1 MWGMIARKA
10 VMTAAMGFTLAGIFA
25 ARAEAQGGGNVM
37 ALLPAESDTVD
48 SVTLQVIDS
57 ALEEEVVKMGYAVM
71 DKAAVAE
78 ARPGSCLSMSCGET
92 VDFLELGKNL
102 KADVVLHPTVKKFD
116 ADLTLSLA
124 SYGIVSGSVKA
135 ASKTIKASALLTAAK
150 ALVGEVVAE
159 AGPPPTPPQPG
170 KEPDKPP
177 VEKPPAAETPEKPP
191 AEETGEAEGK
201 PGGIAPPG
209 QLTGEGQKPPAEA
222 PGKEEKEEGKEGGK
236 EEKKKEKPDQS
247 GRVPVIVTSGIL
259 AMALGAG
266 ILLAADV
273 DDWRIYLPVILLGGA
288 AGVVISLV
296 STMKYKVT
304 KGDAAMFDAVIA
316 WSLVNGI
323 LIPGA
328 AGSDEVSKFA
338 LGGTIGGTIGLAGA
352 ITIAALMDPYP
363 GDALLLSIAGFWGAA
378 YAEMITGLVLPD
390 DGNKYFIA
398 GLVGLDIGLLVGGLM
413 SVWLDVSP
421 LRSGVITLIGLSGA
435 ALGALAGV
443 AFVAKDDPSD
453 KDWRVFTGITLA
465 GTTLGLVAGV
475 FISAIVEQKRSEKK
489 KKKAEKG
496 EAQALMPFLVYH
508 DSDGWGMGMPALT
521 PLLEGK
527 SVGAHAALMGG
538 VF

>member
-1 MWGMIARKA
+1 MMRGMNTRQA
-10 VMTAAMGFTLAGIFA
+10 VMTAAFGFILAGLCA
-25 ARAEAQGGGNVM
+25 ARAEAQEGGNVM
-37 ALLPAESDTVD
+37 VLLPAESDTVD
-48 SVTLQVIDS
+48 SVTLQVIDG
-57 ALEEEVVKMGYAVM
+57 ALEEEVVEMGYTVM
-71 DKAAVAE
+71 DKTTVAD
-78 ARPGSCLSMSCGET
+78 ARPGSCLSMSCSET

-102 KADVVLHPTVKKFD
+102 NAHVVLHTKVKKFD

-124 SYGIVSGSVKA
+124 SYGIESGSVKA
-135 ASKTIKASALLTAAK
+135 ASKTIKASALLTAVK
-150 ALVGEVVAE
+150 TLVGDVVVE
-159 AGPPPTPPQPG
+159 AGPPPMPPQPG

-177 VEKPPAAETPEKPP
+177 PETPPVETPEKP
-191 AEETGEAEGK
+191 AGEETAKEAGK
-201 PGGIAPPG
+201 PGEGIAPPG
-209 QLTGEGQKPPAEA
+209 ELEGEGKQPPPAEKPA
-222 PGKEEKEEGKEGGK
+222 EEKKEGEK
-236 EEKKKEKPDQS
+236 EEKKKEKPDQK

-316 WSLVNGI
+316 WSLINGL

-378 YAEMITGLVLPD
+378 YAEMITGLALPD

-398 GLVGLDIGLLVGGLM
+398 GLVGLDIGLLAGGLM
-413 SVWLDVSP
+413 SIWLDVSP
-421 LRSGVITLIGLSGA
+421 IRSGVITLVGLGGA

-453 KDWRVFTGITLA
+453 QDWRVFTGITLA

-475 FISAIVEQKRSEKK
+475 FISSIVEQKMKEKK
-489 KKKAEKG
+489 KKKVEEGK
-496 EAQALMPFLVYH
+496 AQALMPFLVYH
-508 DSDGWGMGMPALT
+508 DMEGWGMGMPALT
-521 PLLEGK
+521 PLMQGK
-527 SVGAHAALMGG
+527 SVGAHASLLGG